1 MYQMKY
7 VLTAIGLF
15 CCTQLFS
22 QNKSVGFGEKLV
34 YTAAYNMS
42 GLLTDVAEV
51 NMETSKIRTS
61 KSTLMRIKC
70 AATTYSGFDGFFK
83 IRDLYESYVSP
94 TTLKPYLYK
103 REINEGGYYKF
114 MQYKYSYKSNT
125 VKSLKKK
132 RRGDGSI
139 WEEKKNIR
147 FDKDTKDLVATFYS
161 IRNLEIDNA
170 TVGDVSSFKVL
181 FDNEVSTLLITY
193 LGKET
198 ISTKI
203 GSKKCYKISINL
215 KGSDILKGNNANLLW
230 LTADE
235 NKIPVLAR
243 FKIAVGSGELK
254 IKSATGLK
262 N

>member
-7 VLTAIGLF
+7 VLTAVGLF

-114 MQYKYSYKSNT
+114 MQYKYL
-125 VKSLKKK
+125 SL
-132 RRGDGSI
+132 I
-139 WEEKKNIR
+139 HI
-147 FDKDTKDLVATFYS
+147 
-161 IRNLEIDNA
+161 
-170 TVGDVSSFKVL
+170 
-181 FDNEVSTLLITY
+181 
-193 LGKET
+193 
-198 ISTKI
+198 
-203 GSKKCYKISINL
+203 
-215 KGSDILKGNNANLLW
+215 
-230 LTADE
+230 
-235 NKIPVLAR
+235 
-243 FKIAVGSGELK
+243 
-254 IKSATGLK
+254 
-262 N
+262 